1 MDWSFSPVVAV
12 PRDDRWG
19 RTYEGYSESPD
30 IVAALAPAYVEGLQ
44 GRAGDDDLL
53 GPERVAATAKH
64 FIGDGGTTGGVDQG
78 DTQLEDDEL
87 FAVHG
92 AGYPP
97 AISAGTQ
104 TIMASFNSVNGRKV
118 HGSER
123 LLTGELRERMG
134 FGGFVIGDWN
144 GHAQVDGCT
153 ATDCPIAFNAGVD
166 MVMAPDS
173 WQGYIETTIAH
184 VEEGTIPIERLDEAV
199 RRILRVKLRMGVFEL
214 GRPSDRPIGGDFE
227 LLGADAHRDLARRA
241 VRESLVLL
249 KHTGDVLPLD
259 PASHLLVTGS
269 GADDIGRQ
277 AGGWTLTWQGT
288 GTGRADFPNAQTILE
303 AIEEQAAAAGGTVE
317 HSLDGS
323 YQQRPDAVVVVV
335 SEEPY
340 AEGPG
345 DRETLALD
353 DGDLAALEA
362 AGALGADGVPVVTV
376 LLSGRPL
383 WTNRELN
390 ASDAFVAAWLPGSE
404 GGGVADLLLAGADGE
419 ARHDFTGRL
428 PYSWPRFAD
437 QFDLNAG
444 MEGYDPLFELGYG
457 LSLGDDGAVDQL
469 PESPTS
475 GEPATAGG
483 D

>member
-1 MDWSFSPVVAV
+1 
-12 PRDDRWG
+12 
-19 RTYEGYSESPD
+19 
-30 IVAALAPAYVEGLQ
+30 
-44 GRAGDDDLL
+44 
-53 GPERVAATAKH
+53 
-64 FIGDGGTTGGVDQG
+64 
-78 DTQLEDDEL
+78 
-87 FAVHG
+87 
-92 AGYPP
+92 
-97 AISAGTQ
+97 
-104 TIMASFNSVNGRKV
+104 
-118 HGSER
+118 
-123 LLTGELRERMG
+123 
-134 FGGFVIGDWN
+134 
-144 GHAQVDGCT
+144 
-153 ATDCPIAFNAGVD
+153 
-166 MVMAPDS
+166 
-173 WQGYIETTIAH
+173 
-184 VEEGTIPIERLDEAV
+184 
-199 RRILRVKLRMGVFEL
+199 
-214 GRPSDRPIGGDFE
+214 
-227 LLGADAHRDLARRA
+227 
-241 VRESLVLL
+241 
-249 KHTGDVLPLD
+249 VLPLD

-288 GTGRADFPNAQTILE
+288 GTSRADFPNAQTILE